1 MNICVVN
8 TFFPPHV
15 SGTAR
20 AAYLLA
26 RKLSEAGHKLT
37 IITSSI
43 GGPSSTEKLD
53 GMTVYR
59 LRSFRYPKL
68 EILHKADLYNNLVP
82 GNFWHIVRILMREK
96 VEVVQMFGQFFDLT
110 FLCVLAAKTMRLPI
124 VLTIGTRM
132 EHTQFMYDT
141 FFRLADKTLIKQ
153 LVARRVNRLIAM
165 DKLMYDYMKDR
176 YNPSDLA
183 IKFIPVGVDLER
195 FQNVTGD
202 AIRRQIGLGLE
213 DPAVLSLGTVSNLRT
228 ANGLLNALP
237 SVLQEFPGV
246 RLLVVG
252 PLYDNSPLELV
263 RRLGLEKSVI
273 FCGRV
278 DYEMIPSYIG
288 ASDVEGHDLDT
299 GLGIGLASLEAMA
312 AGKPVLS
319 SAKEDNFMD
328 LRLKNWGNIALVR
341 PGDAQDISNALVKLL
356 SDRKLREQIGRNA
369 QAYIRSNFSLEAA
382 CRKYEAVYGELTK

>member
-26 RKLSEAGHKLT
+26 RKLSETGHKLT
-37 IITSSI
+37 VITSSI
-43 GGPSSTEKLD
+43 GGPPSTEKLD

-59 LRSFRYPKL
+59 LRSVRYPKL
-68 EILHKADLYNNLVP
+68 EILHKADLYSNLMP
-82 GNFWHIVRILMREK
+82 GNFWHVARILMREK

-110 FLCVLAAKTMRLPI
+110 FLCVLAAKIMRLPI

-141 FFRLADKTLIKQ
+141 FFRLVDKTLIKQ
-153 LVARRVNRLIAM
+153 LVARRVNKLIAM
-165 DKLMYDYMKDR
+165 DKLMHDYMKDR
-176 YNPSDLA
+176 YNPSDHA

-195 FQNVTGD
+195 FQNVSGD
-202 AIRRQIGLGLE
+202 AIRRQFGLGPE
-213 DPAVLSLGTVSNLRT
+213 DPAVLSLGTMSNLRT

-237 SVLQEFPGV
+237 SVLQEFPAV

-263 RRLGLEKSVI
+263 RKLELEKSVI

-278 DYEMIPSYIG
+278 DYAMIPSYIG

-312 AGKPVLS
+312 AGKAVLS
-319 SAKEDNFMD
+319 SAKEDNFMN
-328 LRLKNWGNIALVR
+328 LRLKNWENIALVR
-341 PGDAQDISNALVKLL
+341 PGNAQDISNALVKLL

-382 CRKYEAVYGELTK
+382 CRKYEAVYEELTK

>member
-43 GGPSSTEKLD
+43 GGPPSTEKLD